1 MLRIECKEKEEEI
14 GFELS
19 LFFVFLLILIFFDN

>member
-19 LFFVFLLILIFFDN
+19 LFCFFAYFDIL